1 MLFFVCSP
9 IGNLNDISIRSIDAL
24 NECSMIFCE
33 DTRKSNLLLKH
44 HDIHTDCVSFHEH
57 NETTVIPEIIEL
69 LKDNKTI
76 CILSDAGAPMI
87 SDPGYKLVQR
97 CIEEDI
103 EFTVLPGPS
112 SLINAVLMCGLPSED
127 FIFFGFIP
135 RKEKQKIKFFKRQ
148 KNIDHTLVFFDS
160 IKRLQTTIEIMHSIF
175 GPKRKI
181 AICREMTKDHEEIIR
196 GDLESILQR
205 IVSGSITLKGEIVI
219 VVERIGTDSN
229 EFALNDEVRNEVL
242 KKLSPSEAAKLISL
256 MTNHKRRDIYDW
268 LKKS

>member
-97 CIEEDI
+97 
-103 EFTVLPGPS
+103 L
-112 SLINAVLMCGLPSED
+112 SLIH
-127 FIFFGFIP
+127 I
-135 RKEKQKIKFFKRQ
+135 
-148 KNIDHTLVFFDS
+148 
-160 IKRLQTTIEIMHSIF
+160 
-175 GPKRKI
+175 
-181 AICREMTKDHEEIIR
+181 
-196 GDLESILQR
+196 
-205 IVSGSITLKGEIVI
+205 
-219 VVERIGTDSN
+219 
-229 EFALNDEVRNEVL
+229 
-242 KKLSPSEAAKLISL
+242 
-256 MTNHKRRDIYDW
+256 
-268 LKKS
+268 